1 MSYKIEIPDDLFAK
15 LQKHAVPLVDT
26 PIDVIE
32 RAVRA
37 LEAGD
42 EDAANAVSPAGERTF
57 NPSAAPNL
65 SFTTLKSARIAEKV
79 LPKTDT
85 YWNSVLHAVIMEAA
99 AMGHPAQDIFDVI
112 SVNCQLGK
120 REDNGFKYLENAG
133 ISIQGQA
140 ANSAWK
146 QAYVIAS
153 SFGIELNVT
162 FSWQANEKAAM
173 PNASGSMYFD
183 GK

>member
-26 PIDVIE
+26 PVDVIE
-32 RAVRA
+32 RAIRA

-42 EDAANAVSPAGERTF
+42 EDAADAIQSSGMRAF
-57 NPSAAPNL
+57 NPAAAPNL
-65 SFTTLKSARIAEKV
+65 SFTTLKSAIIGEKV
-79 LPKTDT
+79 LPKSDT
-85 YWNSVLHAVIMEAA
+85 HWNSVLHAVILEAA
-99 AMGHPAQDIFDVI
+99 SIGHSAQDIFDLI

-120 REDNGFKYLENAG
+120 REDNGFKHLENAG

-153 SFGIELNVT
+153 SFGIQLNVT
-162 FSWQANEKAAM
+162 FTWQENVKAAM
-173 PNASGSMYFD
+173 PNVSGSMYFN